1 MAKQNSGN
9 KMWIAGAVFGA
20 VAGAAYALW
29 KTPMSGEELR
39 GKLST
44 GPVSQ
49 SDTVK
54 TDSVH
59 TPNAGD
65 KILGKLEQAMA
76 PIVGVQLGKTANG
89 PAPTNGVANGTA
101 TEPIAVATPPAEA
114 AAKAEPAAVEA
125 TAASTTEYGGES
137 FRTKRYEWGTPAPE
151 ATEAAAPTQAT
162 APVEPVEPVEPAAP
176 IVQEVV
182 DKATESEAETAS
194 TNYGSQTLRSRQ
206 YGWGEPAPE
215 ATASESTATAA
226 TATAEPE
233 ANQASTDQLATAG
246 ASTSAGTSPIEAV
259 SDAAATAANKR
270 QFPKLG
276 GLEK

>member
-49 SDTVK
+49 SDTVR

-114 AAKAEPAAVEA
+114 AAKAEPAAAEA

-151 ATEAAAPTQAT
+151 ATEAEVASQPTA
-162 APVEPVEPVEPAAP
+162 PVEPVEPAAP

-182 DKATESEAETAS
+182 DKATESEAGTSS
-194 TNYGSQTLRSRQ
+194 TDYGSQTLRSRQ

-215 ATASESTATAA
+215 ATASDSTAA
-226 TATAEPE
+226 TATATVEPE